1 MKKIY
6 SECQV
11 NSNGLIPAIYKQNIN
26 ELIDRV
32 EKLES
37 IIKDDMI
44 RYGLIKEY
52 KNFALYYEPL
62 EDGRDCFVMRSYENN
77 VVLGVFPE
85 VIGDMYEKTTDK
97 ETTKDA

>member
-6 SECQV
+6 SERQV
-11 NSNGLIPAIYKQNIN
+11 NSKGIIPAIYKQNIN

-32 EKLES
+32 ERLES
-37 IIKDDMI
+37 VIKDDKI

-52 KNFALYYEPL
+52 KDFALYYEPL

-85 VIGDMYEKTTDK
+85 VSGDMHEQSTDK

>member
-6 SECQV
+6 SERQV
-11 NSNGLIPAIYKQNIN
+11 NSKGIIPAIYKQNIN
-26 ELIDRV
+26 ELIDKV
-32 EKLES
+32 ERLEC

-85 VIGDMYEKTTDK
+85 VSGDICEQTTTK
-97 ETTKDA
+97 ETD